1 MPIPYVDFGGD
12 GPLLHLAHANG
23 YPPRAYAPLVERL
36 TPHYH
41 VIAALARPLWPA
53 AQPNGFRDWSPL
65 TADLI
70 RFLDEQQAR
79 GVIGVGH
86 SMGGVATLDAA
97 LQRPEL
103 FRALVLLDPVI
114 HRLRFLWLWEAVKAL
129 GLGDRLHP
137 LIPGALR
144 RRRVFAGIEE
154 MFNRYRR
161 APIFSR
167 IDERGLR
174 AYVEAL
180 ARPRPDGQVELTY
193 PPEWEVT
200 IYRHGP
206 PNLWERMPQLKLP
219 LLVLYGAE
227 TDTFRASAQRK
238 MQRLIPHARFH
249 RVEAAGHLVP
259 LERPA
264 EVAEMMK
271 VFLDTVTR

>member
-1 MPIPYVDFGGD
+1 MSIPFVEFGGT

-41 VIAALARPLWPA
+41 VLAALARPLRPGS
-53 AQPNGFRDWSPL
+53 QPNDFRDWSPL

-103 FRALVLLDPVI
+103 FRALVLIDPVI

-129 GLGDRLHP
+129 GLGDRVHP
-137 LIPGALR
+137 HILGALR
-144 RRRVFAGIEE
+144 RRRIFASADE
-154 MFNRYRR
+154 MFSRYRR

-167 IDERGLR
+167 MDDRGLR
-174 AYVEAL
+174 AYVDAL
-180 ARPRPDGQVELTY
+180 ARPRADGKVELIY
-193 PPEWEVT
+193 PPEWEVA

-206 PNLWERMPQLKLP
+206 LNLWERMPQLKLP
-219 LLVLYGAE
+219 LLVVYGAE
-227 TDTFRASAQRK
+227 SDAFRDSARRK
-238 MQRLIPHARFH
+238 MQRLIPQAQFH
-249 RVEAAGHLVP
+249 KVEDAGHLVP
-259 LERPA
+259 LEKPG
-264 EVAEMMK
+264 EVAQAI
-271 VFLDTVTR
+271 LDFVVKY